1 MSLLQILFYALVI
14 YGIVV
19 IARFLYAYIGW
30 WGVVPAAILSLGVMY
45 LLFIALRRVLAYF
58 WKASPQR

>member
-1 MSLLQILFYALVI
+1 MSLLQIVFYVLVI
-14 YGIVV
+14 YGTVV

-30 WGVVPAAILSLGVMY
+30 WGAVPAAILSFGVMY
-45 LLFIALRRVLAYF
+45 LLFIALRCVLAYC